1 MNVWLVVFTTFL
13 ASAVE
18 AVEALTIV
26 LAVGVTHGWKT
37 SLSGAGVAVLALAGT
52 ILVGA
57 IVGAVLPIAL
67 VRIVIGAF
75 LVVFGLQWLRKAI
88 LRYAGHKAMRNEA
101 LAYEREVA
109 SLRGEPRTNEGRRV
123 AYITAFNGVF
133 LEGMEVALIVI
144 TVGASATGALAPAIA
159 GATIAVVV
167 VAFAGYL
174 LRKPFERVPENTMK
188 FVVGIMLVSFGT
200 FWLGEGLGVQW
211 WHDDAA
217 ILLIAGACA
226 CLCALIVFSLRFGAE
241 VRARRS

>member
-1 MNVWLVVFTTFL
+1 M
-13 ASAVE
+13 
-18 AVEALTIV
+18 
-26 LAVGVTHGWKT
+26 
-37 SLSGAGVAVLALAGT
+37 ALAAT

-57 IVGAVLPIAL
+57 LVGAVLPIAL

-75 LVVFGLQWLRKAI
+75 LVVFGLQWSRKAI
-88 LRYAGHKAMRNEA
+88 LRYAGQKSMRNEA

-109 SLRGEPRTNEGRRV
+109 SLRGEPRTPEGRRV
-123 AYITAFNGVF
+123 AYLTAFNGVF

-144 TVGASATGALAPAIA
+144 TVGASATGALGPAVAGAAIA
-159 GATIAVVV
+159 LVV

-174 LRKPFERVPENTMK
+174 LRKPFERVPENAMK

-217 ILLIAGACA
+217 ILLIAAGYA
-226 CLCALIVFSLRFGAE
+226 CLCALVVFSLRFGAE
-241 VRARRS
+241 LRARRS